1 MKNSNPHHDI
11 SHIKFNAYDLQNII
25 NGLIVS
31 KDIPDVEKIGP
42 LYAFAGS
49 AAYFI
54 RVLVKASDGTEQ
66 DIQTAEQLAT
76 DLETVGAA
84 IWEGKVKIEDF
95 ARMLLSDQDDSA
107 S

>member
-1 MKNSNPHHDI
+1 MENSNPHHDI
-11 SHIKFNAYDLQNII
+11 SHIKFDAYDLQAII
-25 NGLIVS
+25 NGLIIS
-31 KDIPDVEKIGP
+31 KDIPDPEKIGP

-54 RVLVKASDGTEQ
+54 RVLVKTSGGTDQ
-66 DIQTAEQLAT
+66 DIQTAEQIAT

-95 ARMLLSDQDDSA
+95 ARMLMSDQENTS